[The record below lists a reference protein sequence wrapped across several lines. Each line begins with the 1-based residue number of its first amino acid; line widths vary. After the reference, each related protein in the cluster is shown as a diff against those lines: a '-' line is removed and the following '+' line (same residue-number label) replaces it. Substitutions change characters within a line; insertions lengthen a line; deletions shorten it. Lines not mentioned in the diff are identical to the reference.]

1 MRAIQRTNQGGSV
14 ATFIIVGVILAA
26 GLVGTIYFLKKHGE
40 QTRRDEAIAIYDQQQ
55 ADEKSAEAENKE
67 KVDVANS
74 DENKASDI
82 PSETTEALNSLPATG
97 SELVISQL
105 MGICLLVVAT
115 TGYVSSRRNLT
126 RSL

>member
-1 MRAIQRTNQGGSV
+1 MRAIQRTNQGGSI

-55 ADEKSAEAENKE
+55 ADKKSAEAENKE
-67 KVDVANS
+67 KADVASS
-74 DENKASDI
+74 DDNKASDI
-82 PSETTEALNSLPATG
+82 PSETAEASNNLPATG
-97 SELVISQL
+97 LELAIGQL
-105 MGICLLVVAT
+105 MGVCLLTVAT
-115 TGYVSSRRNLT
+115 ASYVSSRRNLT

>member
-1 MRAIQRTNQGGSV
+1 MRAIQRTNLGGSV

-82 PSETTEALNSLPATG
+82 PSETAEALNSLPATG

>member
-55 ADEKSAEAENKE
+55 ADKKSVEAENKE
-67 KVDVANS
+67 KADVVSS
-74 DENKASDI
+74 DDSKASDI
-82 PSETTEALNSLPATG
+82 PSEVTEASNSLPATG
-97 SELVISQL
+97 FELAIGQL
-105 MGICLLVVAT
+105 VGVCLLTIA
-115 TGYVSSRRNLT
+115 
-126 RSL
+126 